1 MSYEEILVID
11 NWKNSKFIEKQLKQE
26 LKVDNIYNWKYP
38 KNFKKN
44 ERLIFLLKNNKI
56 LSVLHITINSEELEF
71 SFSFTPVKE
80 RRNGYNKK
88 LRLYV
93 INKFKEIGI
102 NKFTS
107 TPFLDSN
114 SIPLLKSLGFMK
126 INDQYKYS
134 TNIDKYY

>member
-1 MSYEEILVID
+1 MSYEEILVLD
-11 NWKNSKFIEKQLKQE
+11 NWKNYKFIEKQLKQQ
-26 LKVDNIYNWKYP
+26 LKYDNSYNWNFP
-38 KNFKKN
+38 KHFKKN
-44 ERLIFLLKNNKI
+44 ERLIFLLKNKKL

-71 SFSFTPVKE
+71 SFSFTPINE

-107 TPFLDSN
+107 TPFSDSN
-114 SIPLLKSLGFMK
+114 SIPLLKSLGFIK
-126 INDQYKYS
+126 KGNQYKQ
-134 TNIDKYY
+134 TI

>member
-107 TPFLDSN
+107 TPFSDSN

-126 INDQYKYS
+126 INDQYSMSY
-134 TNIDKYY
+134 NE

>member
-1 MSYEEILVID
+1 MSYEEILVLD
-11 NWKNSKFIEKQLKQE
+11 NWKNYKFIEKQLKQQ

-38 KNFKKN
+38 KIFKKN
-44 ERLIFLLKNNKI
+44 ERLIFLLKNNII

-71 SFSFTPVKE
+71 SFSFTPVNE

-88 LRLYV
+88 LRVYV

-107 TPFLDSN
+107 TPFSNSN
-114 SIPLLKSLGFMK
+114 SIPLLKSLGFIK
-126 INDQYKYS
+126 KGNQYKQ
-134 TNIDKYY
+134 TI

>member
-1 MSYEEILVID
+1 MSYEEILVLD

-38 KNFKKN
+38 KIFKKN

>member
-1 MSYEEILVID
+1 MSYEEILVLD
-11 NWKNSKFIEKQLKQE
+11 NWKNYKFIEKQLKQQ

-38 KNFKKN
+38 KVFKKN
-44 ERLIFLLKNNKI
+44 ERLIFLLKNNII

-71 SFSFTPVKE
+71 SFSFTPVNE

-107 TPFLDSN
+107 TPFSNSN
-114 SIPLLKSLGFMK
+114 SIPLLKSLGFIK
-126 INDQYKYS
+126 KGNQYKQ
-134 TNIDKYY
+134 TI